1 MATQTTEK
9 VMLLA
14 QGQDHS
20 TRVWSA
26 CHEDD
31 AVECIRKQASSLPVT
46 RTGLN
51 PPTSFQSGH
60 LKNAWH
66 WRGCIASLQE
76 RMHRIS
82 QRQEAVGYCPSVHLV
97 VHICP
102 DLHTAMHRS

>member
-1 MATQTTEK
+1 MATQTTEE

-20 TRVWSA
+20 ARFWSA

-31 AVECIRKQASSLPVT
+31 AVGCITKQASSLPVT

-51 PPTSFQSGH
+51 PPISFQSGH
-60 LKNAWH
+60 LKIAWH

-76 RMHRIS
+76 RIS
-82 QRQEAVGYCPSVHLV
+82 QRQEAVDYCPSVQLV
-97 VHICP
+97 VHISP
-102 DLHTAMHRS
+102 DLHSAMHRS